1 MSHKLA
7 RFRTRVLRLERARLV
22 GRARPNKTVTTRRCF
37 SASSSYGKLIC
48 VRVFRC
54 YKNGVEYTNNLSVH
68 VIQNNVHVE
77 TRYWFSAHRNS
88 SANCAFQ
95 TGLPQHGCASEGERY
110 NTCAAP
116 RLRTHDCW
124 PRMCKLNSSLFS
136 LFKIVPLEKSG
147 LDQRRG
153 GVLIACTK
161 TMFYCLRIISQQ

>member
-1 MSHKLA
+1 MFMLRQDTGFLHIETAAQTVLFKLDFPSMVA
-7 RFRTRVLRLERARLV
+7 
-22 GRARPNKTVTTRRCF
+22 
-37 SASSSYGKLIC
+37 
-48 VRVFRC
+48 
-54 YKNGVEYTNNLSVH
+54 
-68 VIQNNVHVE
+68 
-77 TRYWFSAHRNS
+77 
-88 SANCAFQ
+88 
-95 TGLPQHGCASEGERY
+95 LPRERY